1 MITRLERKNAPLVSL
16 PNFFLRVAGSFAIG
30 IAITLFSLLLGTFGY
45 WYYAES
51 PWIDSLHNAS
61 MILSGM
67 GPVIEIKSQG
77 GKLFSTFYALYCG
90 IVYLSMMGIMLAPFY
105 HRMLHHFHFED
116 EETEKKKGHK

>member
-51 PWIDSLHNAS
+51 TWIDSLHNAS

-105 HRMLHHFHFED
+105 HRMLHHFHLED